1 MKNLIFMLLDQEQ
14 CSDMHGYMQENYTI
28 SLPFNISDQ
37 EVYTNALG
45 TIL

>member
-14 CSDMHGYMQENYTI
+14 CSEMHGYMQENYTI